1 MSIKIKKMKTRALFS
16 WSVFCCWNRY
26 IRLDLHPV
34 ELPDGV
40 SAVRTA
46 VDDVL
51 TSVHTEWDQ
60 TTAQPQPKQAQDKG
74 NHPGKSASFKTGGGH
89 HFRLACRTFGAD
101 RMFSELLSCDHDSW
115 LGDNGHA

>member
-1 MSIKIKKMKTRALFS
+1 M
-16 WSVFCCWNRY
+16 
-26 IRLDLHPV
+26 DLHPV

-60 TTAQPQPKQAQDKG
+60 TTAQPQPAQKEQVQLIEMTEKQVAKSSAPFFIINFFSQTFVG
-74 NHPGKSASFKTGGGH
+74 NKAES
-89 HFRLACRTFGAD
+89 
-101 RMFSELLSCDHDSW
+101 
-115 LGDNGHA
+115 